1 MVDTADNK
9 ELYDDIAAI
18 QAKEKANTPVSDEE
32 KTALLARLNEMA
44 NSSVDFDPDRLES
57 IEAFAASFG
66 NNSNAEAILKRIA
79 EQKAKAEANS
89 AQQQDT
95 PTNQPNEP
103 TAEEKKLDIA
113 NEPSYSVYKEY
124 EALKGKEN
132 LTDDEKARM
141 TQIEQFSSQML
152 DNVDTKNIEP
162 DAAVAL
168 SDYLGVASLANPE
181 AAQEKYQ
188 ELQSVLGSKL
198 QEYDQAN
205 GLENAAGK
213 TPEEMKANE
222 DAWNQVATQI
232 DVKPVLKELNPILS
246 ELPKEEQLEILSTL
260 QRTVIF
266 DLKDNAPDANGVQTM
281 QTALE
286 NNVAEFNNLVKA
298 EYLKQTAKAQFCE
311 QNKIEPKKFEELLM
325 KSAKGETLSE
335 EEKGTLTKYNE
346 HTAKVMSDNLQ
357 FNGPYKN
364 KEFLKNAIEVT
375 RAQMIS
381 RSTTKECRRSRLMN
395 AQNISSRVA
404 KMNKDFALNYPKTY
418 KVVNIVKNMGV
429 NALRS
434 AAIGAALGPV
444 GLTAYSAFKTMKT
457 IRKAYKEHQAE
468 NGGNFKDFVKS
479 LAKPENRS
487 KALTLAGQVAATAIS
502 GYFSLGGGMD
512 GIVDNL
518 GLAGKAIHSATGA
531 GTEHIANAA
540 AQATQHID
548 SVGGALK
555 AGATK
560 IFNSPRRLVSMSTSL
575 GIGIVKGLSE
585 KYNLNKAHKNMT
597 KILEAN
603 GVAADKK
610 LLKAF
615 EKAQA
620 PEEFQALLKEV
631 VPNISQEQAQEL
643 LNNADLARKSNPKSV
658 AAATI
663 AGATLGLVASAA
675 AETYSSHVAEANAA
689 AGNADTGN
697 TALDAEMK
705 STLAH
710 QETID
715 GWNKG
720 SDQRF
725 ESFGIDAEGANKML
739 REMGIIKEGDHTF
752 YKQSGLTKL
761 VSGANLTDE
770 QRNQI
775 QGWANDRESRVAN
788 MLKCIR
794 EHHHGGHRSSES
806 AGHTGI
812 EVKSVDPKSL
822 GNLNNNEE
830 VLKVNPN
837 EKIIQPTTDNNYH
850 VEGVINK
857 NSSINGD
864 VQANDPLSAASAVA
878 HANGAN
884 GARRSEF
891 TVTDGRGNQTEINS
905 KVGSRSTVVKATYH
919 KGDAENG
926 DVIGKQKIKSYTSGK
941 SEGSTKIVERRDID
955 GDGKKDKIETVIS
968 KDGSRV
974 TYAKL
979 SRNGDRIL
987 ATDDGHGNRT
997 AVSANEKAE
1006 QDGTGKSSARQTLKS
1021 TFNNLSRHFRG
1032 KDGR

>member
-1 MVDTADNK
+1 MEKKMADNADNK
-9 ELYDDIAAI
+9 ELYDNIAAI
-18 QAKEKANTPVSDEE
+18 QAKEEANTPVTDEE
-32 KTALLARLNEMA
+32 KTALLAKLDEIA
-44 NSSVDFDPDRLES
+44 NSSADFDPDRLES
-57 IEAFAASFG
+57 LEAFAASFG
-66 NNSNAEAILKRIA
+66 SNNSNAERILRKIA
-79 EQKAKAEANS
+79 EQKAKANTDS
-89 AQQQDT
+89 AQQQDD
-95 PTNQPNEP
+95 
-103 TAEEKKLDIA
+103 EKKIDIA

-141 TQIEQFSSQML
+141 AEIEQFSLQML
-152 DNVDTKNIEP
+152 DNADPKNIQP

-168 SDYLGVASLANPE
+168 KDYLDVAHLANPE
-181 AAQEKYQ
+181 TAQEKYQ
-188 ELQSVLGSKL
+188 QLQNTVDSQLG
-198 QEYDQAN
+198 EYN
-205 GLENAAGK
+205 SSHGLENAAGK
-213 TPEEMKANE
+213 TSEEMKANE
-222 DAWNQVATQI
+222 DTWKQTAVNINVQPILT
-232 DVKPVLKELNPILS
+232 ELNPIFSKLS
-246 ELPKEEQLEILSTL
+246 LDEQREILGIL
-260 QRTVIF
+260 QKTTIF
-266 DLKDNAPDANGVQTM
+266 DLKDNASDANGVKTIQEK
-281 QTALE
+281 LE
-286 NNVAEFNNLVKA
+286 SNTAEFKALVIA
-298 EYLKQTAKAQFCE
+298 EYLKQEATAQFCE
-311 QNKIEPKKFEELLM
+311 QNKIKPEELDALLL
-325 KSAKGETLSE
+325 KNAKGEKLSE
-335 EEKGTLTKYNE
+335 EEKNVLGKLSE
-346 HTAKVMSDNLQ
+346 HTAKLFQKSQN
-357 FNGPYKN
+357 FNGPFSN
-364 KEFLKNAIEVT
+364 KEFLKNAVKT
-375 RAQMIS
+375 TCAQLS
-381 RSTTKECRRSRLMN
+381 VQSVTKECSRSRLMN

-404 KMNKDFALNYPKTY
+404 KMNKDFALKHPTIY
-418 KVVNIVKNMGV
+418 KFANLSKNLGV
-429 NALRS
+429 NLLRT
-434 AAIGAALGPV
+434 AAISATLGPV
-444 GLTAYSAFKTMKT
+444 GLTAYSAYKTYKT

-468 NGGNFKDFVKS
+468 NGGNFKDFIKS

-502 GYFSLGGGMD
+502 GYFSLGGGMN

-555 AGATK
+555 AGAAK
-560 IFNSPRRLVSMSTSL
+560 IFSSPRRLVSMSTSL

-585 KYNLNKAHKNMT
+585 KYNLNKARKNMT

-675 AETYSSHVAEANAA
+675 VETYSSHVAEANAA

-697 TALDAEMK
+697 TAPDTEMK

-794 EHHHGGHRSSES
+794 EHHHGGHVHSGAGSHADVSHTISKSAEELNKTEEELTAKTEEKAEEQETSS
-806 AGHTGI
+806 T
-812 EVKSVDPKSL
+812 
-822 GNLNNNEE
+822 
-830 VLKVNPN
+830 
-837 EKIIQPTTDNNYH
+837 YH

-857 NSSINGD
+857 NSSISGD
-864 VQANDPLSAASAVA
+864 AQANDPLSAASAVA

-891 TVTDGRGNQTEINS
+891 TVTDSNGNQTEINS

-926 DVIGKQKIKSYTSGK
+926 EVLGKQKITSHTSGK
-941 SEGSTKIVERRDID
+941 FEGSTQIKEERKID
-955 GDGKKDKIETVIS
+955 GDDKLDPSKTVIS
-968 KDGSRV
+968 KDGYRV
-974 TYAKL
+974 TLTKL
-979 SRNGDRIL
+979 SANGDRIL
-987 ATDDGHGNRT
+987 TTDDGHGNRT
-997 AVSANEKAE
+997 VISANEIAE
-1006 QDGTGKSSARQTLKS
+1006 QKGISKSSARRTLRS
-1021 TFNNLSRHFRG
+1021 TFNDLRKHLREKG
-1032 KDGR
+1032 GR

>member
-1 MVDTADNK
+1 MADNADNK
-9 ELYDDIAAI
+9 ELYDNIAAI
-18 QAKEKANTPVSDEE
+18 QAKEEANTPVTDEE
-32 KTALLARLNEMA
+32 KNALLAKLDEIA
-44 NSSVDFDPDRLES
+44 NSSADFDPDRLES
-57 IEAFAASFG
+57 LEAFAASFG
-66 NNSNAEAILKRIA
+66 SHNSNAERILRKIS
-79 EQKAKAEANS
+79 EQKAKANADS
-89 AQQQDT
+89 AQQQDD
-95 PTNQPNEP
+95 
-103 TAEEKKLDIA
+103 EKKIDIA
-113 NEPSYSVYKEY
+113 NEPSYNVYKEY
-124 EALKGKEN
+124 QRLKSKEAPS
-132 LTDDEKARM
+132 DQEKARM
-141 TQIEQFSSQML
+141 AEIEQFSSQML

-222 DAWNQVATQI
+222 NAWNQVATQI

-364 KEFLKNAIEVT
+364 KEFLKNAIELT

-404 KMNKDFALNYPKTY
+404 KMNKDFALKHPTIY
-418 KVVNIVKNMGV
+418 KFANLSKNLGV
-429 NALRS
+429 NLLRT
-434 AAIGAALGPV
+434 AAISATLGPV
-444 GLTAYSAFKTMKT
+444 GLTAYSAYKTYKT

-518 GLAGKAIHSATGA
+518 GLAGKAIHSASGA
-531 GTEHIANAA
+531 GTEHLANAA

-555 AGATK
+555 AGAAK

-585 KYNLNKAHKNMT
+585 KYNLNKARKNMT

-697 TALDAEMK
+697 TAPDTEMK

-794 EHHHGGHRSSES
+794 EHHHGGHVHSGAGSHADVSHTISKSAEELNKTEEELTAKTEEKAEEQETSS
-806 AGHTGI
+806 T
-812 EVKSVDPKSL
+812 
-822 GNLNNNEE
+822 
-830 VLKVNPN
+830 
-837 EKIIQPTTDNNYH
+837 YH
-850 VEGVINK
+850 VEGVIRK
-857 NSSINGD
+857 RGSISGD
-864 VQANDPLSAASAVA
+864 AQANDPLSAASAVA
-878 HANGAN
+878 HAKGVN
-884 GARRSEF
+884 GARHSEF
-891 TVTDGRGNQTEINS
+891 TVTDSNGNQTEINS
-905 KVGSRSTVVKATYH
+905 HVGSRSTVVKATYH

-926 DVIGKQKIKSYTSGK
+926 EVLGKQKIKSYTSGK
-941 SEGSTKIVERRDID
+941 SEGSTRIVEHRDVD

-968 KDGSRV
+968 KDGSKV
-974 TYAKL
+974 TYTKL
-979 SRNGDRIL
+979 SASGDRVL
-987 ATDDGHGNRT
+987 STDDGHGNKST
-997 AVSANEKAE
+997 VSANEKAE
-1006 QDGTGKSSARQTLKS
+1006 QDGTGKSSARQALKS

-1032 KDGR
+1032 KGGR

>member
-1 MVDTADNK
+1 MADNADNK
-9 ELYDDIAAI
+9 ELYDNIAAI
-18 QAKEKANTPVSDEE
+18 QAKEEANTPVTDEE
-32 KTALLARLNEMA
+32 KNALLAKLDEIA
-44 NSSVDFDPDRLES
+44 NSSADFDPDRLES
-57 IEAFAASFG
+57 LEAFAASFG
-66 NNSNAEAILKRIA
+66 SHNSNAERILRKIS
-79 EQKAKAEANS
+79 EQKAKANADS
-89 AQQQDT
+89 AQQQDD
-95 PTNQPNEP
+95 
-103 TAEEKKLDIA
+103 EKKIDIA
-113 NEPSYSVYKEY
+113 NEPSYNVYKEY
-124 EALKGKEN
+124 QRLKSKEAPS
-132 LTDDEKARM
+132 DQEKARM
-141 TQIEQFSSQML
+141 AEIEQFSSQML

-222 DAWNQVATQI
+222 NAWNQVATQI

-364 KEFLKNAIEVT
+364 KEFLKNAIELT

-404 KMNKDFALNYPKTY
+404 KMNKDFALKHPTIY
-418 KVVNIVKNMGV
+418 KFANLSKNLGV
-429 NALRS
+429 NLLRT
-434 AAIGAALGPV
+434 AAISATLGPV
-444 GLTAYSAFKTMKT
+444 GLTAYSAYKTYKT

-518 GLAGKAIHSATGA
+518 GLAGKAIHSASGA
-531 GTEHIANAA
+531 GTEHLANAA
-540 AQATQHID
+540 AQATQHIY

-555 AGATK
+555 AGAAK

-585 KYNLNKAHKNMT
+585 KYNLNKARKNMT

-697 TALDAEMK
+697 TAPDTEMK

-794 EHHHGGHRSSES
+794 EHHHGGHVHSGAGSHADVSHTISKSAEELNKTEEELTAKTEEKAEEQETSS
-806 AGHTGI
+806 T
-812 EVKSVDPKSL
+812 
-822 GNLNNNEE
+822 
-830 VLKVNPN
+830 
-837 EKIIQPTTDNNYH
+837 YH
-850 VEGVINK
+850 VEGVIRK
-857 NSSINGD
+857 RGSISGD
-864 VQANDPLSAASAVA
+864 AQANDPLSAASAVA
-878 HANGAN
+878 HAKGVN
-884 GARRSEF
+884 GARHSEF
-891 TVTDGRGNQTEINS
+891 TVTDSNGNQTEINS
-905 KVGSRSTVVKATYH
+905 HVGSRSTVVKATYH

-926 DVIGKQKIKSYTSGK
+926 EVLGKQKIKSYTSGK
-941 SEGSTKIVERRDID
+941 SEGSTRIVEHRDVD

-968 KDGSRV
+968 KDGSKV
-974 TYAKL
+974 TYTKL
-979 SRNGDRIL
+979 SASGDRVL
-987 ATDDGHGNRT
+987 STDDGHGNKST
-997 AVSANEKAE
+997 VSANEKAE
-1006 QDGTGKSSARQTLKS
+1006 QDGTGKSSARQALKS

-1032 KDGR
+1032 KGGR

>member
-32 KTALLARLNEMA
+32 KAAVLARLNEMA
-44 NSSVDFDPDRLES
+44 NSSADFDPDRLES

-89 AQQQDT
+89 AQQQDNT
-95 PTNQPNEP
+95 ANQPNEQ
-103 TAEEKKLDIA
+103 TAEEKKIDIA
-113 NEPSYSVYKEY
+113 NEPSYNVYKEY
-124 EALKGKEN
+124 ESLKGKEN

-141 TQIEQFSSQML
+141 TEIEQFSSQML
-152 DNVDTKNIEP
+152 DHADPKNIEP

-188 ELQSVLGSKL
+188 ELQNVLGSKL

-205 GLENAAGK
+205 GLESAVGK

-222 DAWNQVATQI
+222 DAWGLVAKEI
-232 DVKPVLKELNPILS
+232 DIKPVLKELNPILN
-246 ELPKEEQLEILSTL
+246 ELPKEEQQEILGTL
-260 QRTVIF
+260 QRTTIF
-266 DLKDNAPDANGVQTM
+266 DLKGNAPDENGTQTL
-281 QTALE
+281 QSALE
-286 NNVAEFNNLVKA
+286 SNTAEFSSLVKA
-298 EYLKQTAKAQFCE
+298 EYLKQIAKAQFCE

-325 KSAKGETLSE
+325 KSAKGEELSE

-346 HTAKVMSDNLQ
+346 HTAKVMGDNLQ

-364 KEFLKNAIEVT
+364 KEFLKNAVEVT

-381 RSTTKECRRSRLMN
+381 RSTTKECRRARLMS
-395 AQNISSRVA
+395 AQDISSRVA
-404 KMNKDFALNYPKTY
+404 KMNKDFALKHPDIY
-418 KVVNIVKNMGV
+418 KYANLGKNMGI
-429 NALRS
+429 NFLRT
-434 AAIGAALGPV
+434 AAISATLGPV
-444 GLTAYSAFKTMKT
+444 GLTAYSAYKTFKT
-457 IRKAYKEHQAE
+457 IRKAYKDHQAQE
-468 NGGNFKDFVKS
+468 GGNFTDFVKS

-548 SVGGALK
+548 SIGGAFK
-555 AGATK
+555 AGAAK
-560 IFNSPRRLVSMSTSL
+560 IFSSPRRLISMSNSL

-585 KYNLNKAHKNMT
+585 KYNLNKARKNMT

-663 AGATLGLVASAA
+663 AGATFGLVASAA
-675 AETYSSHVAEANAA
+675 TEAHFSHVADANAA
-689 AGNADTGN
+689 AGNADTDN
-697 TALDAEMK
+697 TALGSEMND
-705 STLAH
+705 SLTH
-710 QETID
+710 QATID
-715 GWNKG
+715 SWEKG

-725 ESFGIDAEGANKML
+725 ESFGIDAEGANKIL
-739 REMGIIKEGDHTF
+739 REEGIIKEGDHTF

-761 VSGANLTDE
+761 VNSANLTDE
-770 QRNQI
+770 QRNKI
-775 QGWANDRESRVAN
+775 QDWANDRESRVSN

-794 EHHHGGHRSSES
+794 EHHHGGHGNSGGGSHSGAGVRSLDAKELGSLTEKP
-806 AGHTGI
+806 
-812 EVKSVDPKSL
+812 EVST
-822 GNLNNNEE
+822 E
-830 VLKVNPN
+830 LK
-837 EKIIQPTTDNNYH
+837 QDSQTTDNNYH

-857 NSSINGD
+857 KSNINGD

-891 TVTDGRGNQTEINS
+891 TVTDGQGNQTEINS

-926 DVIGKQKIKSYTSGK
+926 EVIGKQKIKSYTSGK
-941 SEGSTKIVERRDID
+941 SEGSTKIVEHRDID

-974 TYAKL
+974 SYAKL
-979 SRNGDRIL
+979 SRNGDRVL
-987 ATDDGHGNRT
+987 ATDDGQGNKT
-997 AVSANEKAE
+997 SVSANEKAA
-1006 QDGTGKSSARQTLKS
+1006 QDGTGKSSARQALKS
-1021 TFNNLSRHFRG
+1021 SFNNLSKHYRG
-1032 KDGR
+1032 RD